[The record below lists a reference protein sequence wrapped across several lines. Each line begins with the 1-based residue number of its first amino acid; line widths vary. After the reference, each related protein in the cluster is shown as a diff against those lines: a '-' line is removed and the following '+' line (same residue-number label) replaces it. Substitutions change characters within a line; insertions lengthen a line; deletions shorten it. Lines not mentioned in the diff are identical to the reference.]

1 MAGKMKHK
9 LMAFMSK
16 GMISCD
22 EASFLISKSYEE
34 KLTFRQKFRLKMHLM
49 SCYLCRRYEKQL
61 GQLNDAVINYKSS
74 CEHTHCEHTLSSEAK
89 VKISQ
94 HVIKELNTNS

>member
-9 LMAFMSK
+9 LMVFMSK

-22 EASFLISKSYEE
+22 EASFLISRSYDD
-34 KLTFRQKFRLKMHLM
+34 KLTFRQKFKLKMHLL

-61 GQLNDAVINYKSS
+61 AQLNDAVINYKGS
-74 CEHTHCEHTLSSEAK
+74 CEHTHCEHTLTKEAK

-94 HVIKELNTNS
+94 HVNKELKSES